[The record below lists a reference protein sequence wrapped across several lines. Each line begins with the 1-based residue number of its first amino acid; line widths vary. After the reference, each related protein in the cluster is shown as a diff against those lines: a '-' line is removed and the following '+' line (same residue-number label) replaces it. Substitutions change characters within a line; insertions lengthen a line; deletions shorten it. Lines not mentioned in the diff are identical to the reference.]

1 MIAYMICNVSRDLH
15 CFTILASFVP
25 VGPYKSYNFHIS
37 VNSSLLS
44 DVKYDK
50 RSSLRN
56 GVTWY

>member
-1 MIAYMICNVSRDLH
+1 MR
-15 CFTILASFVP
+15 ASFVP

-37 VNSSLLS
+37 VNSSLLQ

-50 RSSLRN
+50 RSSIRN